1 MATEQEQRDMELLAP
16 YLNKYGVDPSQTSEA
31 IAAEGEVISDFVA
44 QGLPRGGLQI
54 LGLPADLLNIIAK
67 INPLT
72 RNIPWT
78 KEQDWFMD
86 PETPLGGEWLAE
98 RAGLPRTGD
107 PGEIAGEIATGLLN
121 PATVGKGVMGLAS
134 KMHIEKVYDALV
146 KAKKIKAGK
155 LPSGAER
162 KSLTEVLQDA
172 EDQLILA
179 RHLKKQKGMPWAV
192 PGRAIKSIEE
202 TADDY
207 IKNARGSLYGEMEQV
222 KDVLYNMERT
232 TEELLASGMIPLK
245 GYKAGSPRAQVL
257 EEGKVYFY
265 NKAHARGDIKDLQ
278 GFKSN
283 PDMGMDIILGG
294 KDGMADAVL
303 GVTMNPLADVSTNP
317 AYVSYLRSNTPTGGQ
332 RLMNRV
338 AKPVLDKLG
347 IEVHM
352 SPGYSVGWKTQR
364 QSVMTQHYADLDKA
378 KKGNPFTERYKKQI
392 EAFGKWLERFESG
405 SQKKLVRWYES
416 WGFERGGGGMVR
428 RPDYARYEKWEAGQ
442 KKIPK
447 KGMGGFIDSP
457 LYLRD
462 Y

>member
-31 IAAEGEVISDFVA
+31 IAAEGEVMSDFA
-44 QGLPRGGLQI
+44 TQGLPRGGLQL
-54 LGLPADLLNIIAK
+54 LGLPADLLNVVAK
-67 INPLT
+67 MSPLS
-72 RNIPWT
+72 R
-78 KEQDWFMD
+78 KFLQERDWLMD

-121 PATVGKGVMGLAS
+121 PATAGKGVMGLAS
-134 KMHIEKVYDALV
+134 KMHIEKMYDALV
-146 KAKKIKAGK
+146 KAKRIKGGK

-172 EDQLILA
+172 EDQIILA
-179 RHLKKQKGMPWAV
+179 RHLKKQKGKPWAV
-192 PGRAIKSIEE
+192 PGRDIKSIEE
-202 TADDY
+202 TAEDY
-207 IKNARGSLYGEMEQV
+207 IRNARSNLYGEMDQV
-222 KDVLYNMERT
+222 KDILYNMERT
-232 TEELLASGMIPLK
+232 TDELLASGMIPLK

-265 NKAHARGDIKDLQ
+265 NRAHARGDLKDLQ
-278 GFKSN
+278 GFKAH

-303 GVTMNPLADVSTNP
+303 RVTMNPLADVSTNP
-317 AYVSYLRSNTPTGGQ
+317 GYVSSLRSNTPTGGQ

-352 SPGYSVGWKTQR
+352 SPGYSSGWKTQR

-392 EAFGKWLERFESG
+392 DAYKKWLERFESG
-405 SQKKLVRWYES
+405 SQEKLKKWYIS
-416 WGFERGGGGMVR
+416 WGFEESGGGRMIR

-447 KGMGGFIDSP
+447 KGKGGFIDSP

>member
-31 IAAEGEVISDFVA
+31 IAAEGEVMSDFA
-44 QGLPRGGLQI
+44 TQGLPRGGLQL
-54 LGLPADLLNIIAK
+54 LGLPADLLNVVAK
-67 INPLT
+67 MSPLS
-72 RNIPWT
+72 R
-78 KEQDWFMD
+78 KVLQERDWLMD

-121 PATVGKGVMGLAS
+121 PATAGKGVMGLAS
-134 KMHIEKVYDALV
+134 KMHIEKMYDALV
-146 KAKKIKAGK
+146 KAKRIKGGK

-172 EDQLILA
+172 EDQIILA
-179 RHLKKQKGMPWAV
+179 RHLKKQKGKPWAV
-192 PGRAIKSIEE
+192 PGRDIKSIEE
-202 TADDY
+202 TAEDY
-207 IKNARGSLYGEMEQV
+207 IRNARSNLYGEMDQV
-222 KDVLYNMERT
+222 KDILYNMERT
-232 TEELLASGMIPLK
+232 TDELLASGMIPLK

-265 NKAHARGDIKDLQ
+265 NRAHARGDLKDLQ
-278 GFKSN
+278 GFKAH

-303 GVTMNPLADVSTNP
+303 RVTMNPLADVSTNP
-317 AYVSYLRSNTPTGGQ
+317 GYVSSLRSNTPMGGQ
-332 RLMNRV
+332 RLMRRV

-352 SPGYSVGWKTQR
+352 SPGYSSGWKTQR

-392 EAFGKWLERFESG
+392 DAYKKWLERFESG
-405 SQKKLVRWYES
+405 SQEKLKKWYRS
-416 WGFERGGGGMVR
+416 WGFESGGGGMIR

>member
-16 YLNKYGVDPSQTSEA
+16 YLNKYGVDISQTSEA
-31 IAAEGEVISDFVA
+31 IAAEREVMSDFA
-44 QGLPRGGLQI
+44 TQGLPRGGLQL
-54 LGLPADLLNIIAK
+54 LGLPADLLNVVAK
-67 INPLT
+67 MSPLS
-72 RNIPWT
+72 R
-78 KEQDWFMD
+78 KVLQERDWLMD

-121 PATVGKGVMGLAS
+121 PATAGKGVMGLAS
-134 KMHIEKVYDALV
+134 KMHIEKMYDALV
-146 KAKKIKAGK
+146 KAKKIKGGK

-172 EDQLILA
+172 EDQIILA
-179 RHLKKQKGMPWAV
+179 RHLKKQKGKPWAV
-192 PGRAIKSIEE
+192 PGRDIKSIEE
-202 TADDY
+202 TAEDY
-207 IKNARGSLYGEMEQV
+207 IRNARSNLYGEMDQV
-222 KDVLYNMERT
+222 KDILYNMERT
-232 TEELLASGMIPLK
+232 TDELLASGMIPLK

-265 NKAHARGDIKDLQ
+265 NRAHARGDLKDLQ
-278 GFKSN
+278 GFKAQ

-303 GVTMNPLADVSTNP
+303 RVTMNPLADVSTNP
-317 AYVSYLRSNTPTGGQ
+317 GYVSSLRSNTPMGGQ
-332 RLMNRV
+332 RLMRRV

-352 SPGYSVGWKTQR
+352 APGYSRGWKTQR

-392 EAFGKWLERFESG
+392 DAYKKWLERFESG
-405 SQKKLVRWYES
+405 SQEKLKKWYRS

>member
-31 IAAEGEVISDFVA
+31 IAAEGEVMSDFA
-44 QGLPRGGLQI
+44 TQGLPRGGLQL
-54 LGLPADLLNIIAK
+54 LGLPADLLNVVAK
-67 INPLT
+67 MSPLS
-72 RNIPWT
+72 R
-78 KEQDWFMD
+78 KVLQERDWLMD

-121 PATVGKGVMGLAS
+121 PATAGKGVMGLAS
-134 KMHIEKVYDALV
+134 KMHIEKMYDALV
-146 KAKKIKAGK
+146 KAKKIKGGK

-172 EDQLILA
+172 EDQIILA
-179 RHLKKQKGMPWAV
+179 RHLKKQKGKPWAV
-192 PGRAIKSIEE
+192 PGRDIKSIEE
-202 TADDY
+202 TAEDY
-207 IKNARGSLYGEMEQV
+207 IRNARSNLYGEMDQV
-222 KDVLYNMERT
+222 KDILYNMERT
-232 TEELLASGMIPLK
+232 TDELLASGMIPLK

-265 NKAHARGDIKDLQ
+265 NRAHARGDLKDLQ
-278 GFKSN
+278 GFKAH

-303 GVTMNPLADVSTNP
+303 RVTMNPLADVSTNP
-317 AYVSYLRSNTPTGGQ
+317 GYVSSLRSNTPMGGQ
-332 RLMNRV
+332 RLMRRV

-352 SPGYSVGWKTQR
+352 SPGYSSGWKTQR

-392 EAFGKWLERFESG
+392 DAYKKWLERFESG
-405 SQKKLVRWYES
+405 SQEKLKKWYRS
-416 WGFERGGGGMVR
+416 WGFESGGGGMIR

>member
-1 MATEQEQRDMELLAP
+1 MATEQEQRDTELLAP

-31 IAAEGEVISDFVA
+31 MAAEREVIDDFVT
-44 QGLPRGGLQI
+44 QGLPRGGLQL
-54 LGLPADLLNIIAK
+54 LGLPADLLNVVAK
-67 INPLT
+67 MSPLS
-72 RNIPWT
+72 R
-78 KEQDWFMD
+78 KFLQERDWLMD

-107 PGEIAGEIATGLLN
+107 PGEIMGEIATSILN
-121 PATVGKGVMGLAS
+121 PATAAKGVAGLAS
-134 KMHIEKVYDALV
+134 KMHIEKMYDALV
-146 KAKKIKAGK
+146 KSKRIKGGK

-162 KSLTEVLQDA
+162 KSLTEVLGDA

-179 RHLKKQKGMPWAV
+179 RHLKKQQGTPWAV

-202 TADDY
+202 TAEDY
-207 IKNARGSLYGEMEQV
+207 IRNARGNLYGEMEQV
-222 KDVLYNMERT
+222 KDILYNMERT

-265 NKAHARGDIKDLQ
+265 NRAHARGDLKDLQ
-278 GFKSN
+278 GFKAE

-303 GVTMNPLADVSTNP
+303 RVTMDPLSDVSTNP
-317 AYVSYLRSNTPTGGQ
+317 GFVSYLRSNTPTGGQ

-352 SPGYSVGWKTQR
+352 SPGYSAGWKTER
-364 QSVMTQHYADLDKA
+364 QSVLTQHYADLDKA

-392 EAFGKWLERFESG
+392 DAFGKWLDRFESG
-405 SQKKLVRWYES
+405 SQPKLESWYES
-416 WGFERGGGGMVR
+416 WGFKRGGGGMVR
-428 RPDYARYEKWEAGQ
+428 RPEYSRYEKWLEGQ

-447 KGMGGFIDSP
+447 KGMGGLIDSP

>member
-16 YLNKYGVDPSQTSEA
+16 YLNKYGIDPSQTSEA
-31 IAAEGEVISDFVA
+31 IAAEREVMSDFA
-44 QGLPRGGLQI
+44 TQGLPRGGLQL
-54 LGLPADLLNIIAK
+54 LGLPADLLNVVAK
-67 INPLT
+67 MSPLS
-72 RNIPWT
+72 R
-78 KEQDWFMD
+78 KVLQERDWLMD

-121 PATVGKGVMGLAS
+121 PATAGKGVMGLAS
-134 KMHIEKVYDALV
+134 KMHIEKMYDALV
-146 KAKKIKAGK
+146 KAKKIKGGK

-172 EDQLILA
+172 EDQIILA
-179 RHLKKQKGMPWAV
+179 RHLKKQKGKPWAV
-192 PGRAIKSIEE
+192 PGRDIKSIEE
-202 TADDY
+202 TAEDY
-207 IKNARGSLYGEMEQV
+207 IRNARSNLYGEMDQV
-222 KDVLYNMERT
+222 KDILYNMERT
-232 TEELLASGMIPLK
+232 TDELLASGMIPLK

-265 NKAHARGDIKDLQ
+265 NRAHARGDLKDLQ
-278 GFKSN
+278 GFTAH

-303 GVTMNPLADVSTNP
+303 RVTMNPLADVSTNP
-317 AYVSYLRSNTPTGGQ
+317 GYVSSLRSNTPMGGQ
-332 RLMNRV
+332 RLMRRV

-352 SPGYSVGWKTQR
+352 APGYSRGWKTQR

-392 EAFGKWLERFESG
+392 DAYKKWLERFESG
-405 SQKKLVRWYES
+405 SQEKLKKWYRS
-416 WGFERGGGGMVR
+416 WGFESGGGGMVR

>member
-16 YLNKYGVDPSQTSEA
+16 YLNKYGIDPSQTSEA
-31 IAAEGEVISDFVA
+31 IAAEREVMSDFA
-44 QGLPRGGLQI
+44 TQGLPRGGLQL
-54 LGLPADLLNIIAK
+54 LGLPADLLNVVAK
-67 INPLT
+67 MSPLS
-72 RNIPWT
+72 R
-78 KEQDWFMD
+78 KFLQERDWLMD

-121 PATVGKGVMGLAS
+121 PATAGKGVMGLAS
-134 KMHIEKVYDALV
+134 KMHIEKMYDALV
-146 KAKKIKAGK
+146 KAKKIKSGK

-172 EDQLILA
+172 EDQIILA
-179 RHLKKQKGMPWAV
+179 RHLKKQKGKPWAV
-192 PGRAIKSIEE
+192 PGRDIKSIEE
-202 TADDY
+202 TAEDY
-207 IKNARGSLYGEMEQV
+207 IRNARSNLYGEMDQV
-222 KDVLYNMERT
+222 KDILYNMERT
-232 TEELLASGMIPLK
+232 TDELLASGMIPLK

-265 NKAHARGDIKDLQ
+265 NRAHARGDLKDLQ
-278 GFKSN
+278 GFTAH

-303 GVTMNPLADVSTNP
+303 RVTMNPLADVSTNP
-317 AYVSYLRSNTPTGGQ
+317 GYVSSLRSNTPMGGQ
-332 RLMNRV
+332 RLMRRV

-352 SPGYSVGWKTQR
+352 APGYSRGWKTQR

-392 EAFGKWLERFESG
+392 DAYKKWLERFESG
-405 SQKKLVRWYES
+405 SQEKLKKWYRS
-416 WGFERGGGGMVR
+416 WGFESGGGGMIR

>member
-16 YLNKYGVDPSQTSEA
+16 YLNKYGIDPSQTSEA
-31 IAAEGEVISDFVA
+31 IAAEREVMSDFA
-44 QGLPRGGLQI
+44 TQGLPRGGLQL
-54 LGLPADLLNIIAK
+54 LGLPADLLNVVAK
-67 INPLT
+67 MSPLS
-72 RNIPWT
+72 R
-78 KEQDWFMD
+78 KVLQERDWLMD

-121 PATVGKGVMGLAS
+121 PATAGKGVMGLAS
-134 KMHIEKVYDALV
+134 KMHIEKMYDALV
-146 KAKKIKAGK
+146 KAKKIKGGK

-172 EDQLILA
+172 EDQIILA
-179 RHLKKQKGMPWAV
+179 RHLKKQKGKPWAV
-192 PGRAIKSIEE
+192 PGRDIKSIEE
-202 TADDY
+202 TAEDY
-207 IKNARGSLYGEMEQV
+207 IRNARSNLYGEMDQV
-222 KDVLYNMERT
+222 KDILYNMERT
-232 TEELLASGMIPLK
+232 TDELLASGMIPLK

-265 NKAHARGDIKDLQ
+265 NRAHARGDLKDLQ
-278 GFKSN
+278 GFTAH

-303 GVTMNPLADVSTNP
+303 RVTMNPLADVSTNP
-317 AYVSYLRSNTPTGGQ
+317 GYVSSLRSNTPMGGQ
-332 RLMNRV
+332 RLMRRV

-352 SPGYSVGWKTQR
+352 APGYSRGWKTQR

-392 EAFGKWLERFESG
+392 DAYKKWLERFESG
-405 SQKKLVRWYES
+405 SQEKLKKWYRS
-416 WGFERGGGGMVR
+416 WGFESGGGGMIR